1 MIVVIF
7 ELEANPSEEAAYFT
21 LAADLKSE
29 LETVD
34 GFISVERF
42 QSLAHPGRYLSLST
56 WRDEDAVKAWRTMQA
71 HRTAQA
77 LGRSS
82 VLSNYRLRVAEVV
95 RDYTLTDRAEA
106 PADSR
111 KCHG

>member
-7 ELEANPSEEAAYFT
+7 ELEANPGHEAAYFS
-21 LAADLKSE
+21 LAADLKRE

-34 GFISVERF
+34 GFVSVERF
-42 QSLAHPGRYLSLST
+42 QSLTQSGRYLSLST
-56 WRDEDAVKAWRTMQA
+56 WRDEDAVKAWRRMQA
-71 HRTAQA
+71 HRTAQSQ
-77 LGRSS
+77 GRSS
-82 VLSNYRLRVAEVV
+82 VLSHYRLRVAEVM

-111 KCHG
+111 DIYG